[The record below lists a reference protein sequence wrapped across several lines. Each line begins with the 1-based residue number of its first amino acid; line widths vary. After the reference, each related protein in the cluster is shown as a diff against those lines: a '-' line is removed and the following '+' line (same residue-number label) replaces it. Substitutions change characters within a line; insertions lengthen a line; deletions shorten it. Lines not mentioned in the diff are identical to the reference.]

1 MRMDIF
7 YPSAGGG
14 TIHGCR
20 WEPVGKPKAILQIV
34 HGIAEH
40 ILRYD
45 AFAKFLTEQ
54 GFLVVAEDH
63 MGHGGS
69 VGEGEAVGYFKGGW
83 FKAVQDTYRLLSNTR
98 MEYPDIP
105 YFILGHSMGSFMTRT
120 LIAKYPGSG
129 ISGAIISGTGWIHPA
144 LINSATAASTLIGNK
159 NGFEKPNKLLTAMA
173 FGSYNNKIEH
183 KRTEYDWLTRDNR
196 VVDAYMA
203 DPMCGFPASAGLLR
217 DMMAGLRYIQ
227 DESHLYRMRKELP
240 VLFISGSD
248 DPVGGY
254 GKGVLQAA
262 DAFGQVGMENV
273 SVKLYPLC
281 RHELLNEI
289 NKEEVYHYILQWLT
303 QHI

>member
-1 MRMDIF
+1 MRTDIF
-7 YPSAGGG
+7 YPSAGKG

-20 WEPVGKPKAILQIV
+20 WEPAGKPRAILQIV

-40 ILRYD
+40 VLRYD
-45 AFAKFLTEQ
+45 AFASFMAGE

-69 VGEGEAVGYFKGGW
+69 VAPGEPVGYFHGGW

-98 MEYPDIP
+98 MEYPDVP

-120 LIAKYPGSG
+120 LIAKYPNSG
-129 ISGAIISGTGWIHPA
+129 ISGVIISGTGWIHPA
-144 LINSATAASTLIGNK
+144 LVNTATAASTLIGK
-159 NGFEKPNKLLTAMA
+159 RKGFDKPNAMLTAMA
-173 FGSYNNKIEH
+173 FGSYNNKVERR
-183 KRTEYDWLTRDNR
+183 RTEYDWLTRDTR
-196 VVDAYMA
+196 VVDAYVA

-217 DMMAGLRYIQ
+217 DMMTGIRYIQ
-227 DESHLYRMRKELP
+227 DPIHLERMKKELP
-240 VLFISGSD
+240 VLFVSGSD

-262 DAFGQVGMENV
+262 DAFVQAGMEQTT
-273 SVKLYPLC
+273 VKLYPLC

-289 NKEEVYHYILQWLT
+289 NREEVYRYLLQWL
-303 QHI
+303 QNLL